1 MRVVTSKQLDNTY
14 LWDFLAVQWLRLHA
28 STVRG
33 MGFIPGQGIK
43 IMVQPKKK
51 SYLWLGC
58 WDILYFS
65 EKCGKDINATCG
77 LDSSEYAI
85 NEP

>member
-28 STVRG
+28 STVGG
-33 MGFIPGQGIK
+33 MGFIPGQG
-43 IMVQPKKK
+43 
-51 SYLWLGC
+51 LGC

>member
-51 SYLWLGC
+51 SYL
-58 WDILYFS
+58 
-65 EKCGKDINATCG
+65 
-77 LDSSEYAI
+77 
-85 NEP
+85 